1 MALFPVT
8 GVLLA
13 GGQSSRMGFPKGK
26 IVFRGTTL
34 AERALNVLSAI
45 CSEVLVSS
53 STDSY
58 IFLQARFV
66 ADVFKNAGPLGG
78 IHAALKNAAFPRV
91 IFLPI
96 DLPFI
101 EETHIRF
108 IIETGQNTDLPVIP
122 THADGKVEPLCG
134 LYPTNLAVEAENLI
148 LKRKYKVT
156 DLLDQVGYF
165 SLKAEDF
172 PNYHSHLFFNVNTS
186 VDLALLNS
194 L

>member
-34 AERALNVLSAI
+34 AERALKVLSAT
-45 CSEVLVSS
+45 CSEVLISS

-58 IFLQARFV
+58 KFLEARFV

-78 IHAALKNAAFPRV
+78 IHAALKNAAFPLV

-101 EETHIRF
+101 EEKHIRF
-108 IIETGQNTDLPVIP
+108 IIEKGLNTDRPVIP
-122 THADGKVEPLCG
+122 VHADGKAEPLCG
-134 LYPTNLAVEAENLI
+134 LYPANLAVEAENLI
-148 LKRKYKVT
+148 LQKKYKVI

-165 SLKAEDF
+165 SLQAEDF
-172 PNYHSHLFFNVNTS
+172 PEYHTYLFFNVNTS

>member
-1 MALFPVT
+1 MTLFPVT

-26 IVFRGTTL
+26 IIFRGITL
-34 AERALNVLSAI
+34 AERALKVLSAT

-53 STDSY
+53 STEAY
-58 IFLQARFV
+58 TFLKARFI

-78 IHAALKNAAFPRV
+78 IHAALKNAAFRLV

-108 IIETGQNTDLPVIP
+108 LIEKGLNADRPVVP
-122 THADGKVEPLCG
+122 THADGKAEPLCG
-134 LYPTNLAVEAENLI
+134 LYPANLAVEAENLI
-148 LKRKYKVT
+148 LQKKYKVT
-156 DLLDQVGYF
+156 DLLDKVGYF

-172 PNYHSHLFFNVNTS
+172 PGYHSHLFFNVNTYD
-186 VDLALLNS
+186 DLALLNN